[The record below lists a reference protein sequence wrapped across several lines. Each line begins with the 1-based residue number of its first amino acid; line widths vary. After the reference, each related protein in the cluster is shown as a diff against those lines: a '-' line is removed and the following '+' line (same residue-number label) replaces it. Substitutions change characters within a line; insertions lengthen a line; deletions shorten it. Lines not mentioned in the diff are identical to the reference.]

1 MQGQVESRFRIRVIS
16 ALISMIKTVDWL
28 QRWEWDQVFK
38 PDGSKLQEDIGSRGR
53 ERREEL

>member
-38 PDGSKLQEDIGSRGR
+38 PDGSKLQEDTGSRGR
-53 ERREEL
+53 ERREEV

>member
-16 ALISMIKTVDWL
+16 ALISMIKIVDWL

-38 PDGSKLQEDIGSRGR
+38 PDGSKLHEDIDSRGR